1 MKINK
6 TSFFI
11 NKAKLI
17 HGDKYD
23 YSLVEYKNNYTKVNI
38 LCSKHG
44 EFEQTPYHHTN
55 RNHGCPKC
63 SKTKRL
69 TNDDFISEAIKI
81 HGNKYDYS
89 KVNYKNM
96 KSIIYIICP
105 KHGEFKQ
112 IPESHITQKTGCPK
126 CSKKYHYST
135 DEFIRIVSSLHNDK
149 YDYSVVNYKNNY
161 TKIKIIC
168 PEHGEFEQTPS
179 NHLQGKG
186 CELCNESK
194 GENIIKLW
202 LEKNNIKYIR
212 QHRFIDCVYKRK
224 LPFDFYLPEHNICIE
239 FNGKQHYNPIK
250 YWGGEDGLKS
260 QQKRDNIKIN
270 YCKNKSIKLLT
281 IKYNE
286 NIVSKLSI
294 IV

>member
-1 MKINK
+1 MKSIN
-6 TSFFI
+6 FI
-11 NKAKLI
+11 EKSIKI
-17 HGDKYD
+17 HGNKYD
-23 YSLVEYKNNYTKVNI
+23 YSKVEYINNKIKVKI
-38 LCSKHG
+38 ICPEHG
-44 EFEQTPYHHTN
+44 EFEQMPDKHIN
-55 RNHGCPKC
+55 RSHGCPNC
-63 SKTKRL
+63 SLRNKL
-69 TNDDFISEAIKI
+69 TTPIFISEAIKI

-89 KVNYKNM
+89 KVQYNNIKTNV
-96 KSIIYIICP
+96 IIICP
-105 KHGEFKQ
+105 EHGEFTQ
-112 IPESHITQKTGCPK
+112 QAASHIRQKTGCPK
-126 CSKKYHYST
+126 CSKKYNYSD
-135 DEFIRIVSSLHNDK
+135 DEFKMITSLLHNNK
-149 YDYSVVNYKNNY
+149 YDYSKVEYINNY

-202 LEKNNIKYIR
+202 LEKNNISYIR

-239 FNGKQHYNPIK
+239 FNGKQHYEPIK

-260 QQKRDNIKIN
+260 QQKRDKIKIN
-270 YCKNKSIKLLT
+270 YCKNKNIKVLT

-286 NIVSKLSI
+286 DIVGKLSI